1 MADLKWKI
9 RLARDMAQE
18 ALVVIEAPIAAQ
30 GRGHEL
36 DDVDPDV
43 IEWSNDDV
51 MGDREAIEICPADAK
66 VTSPRRNCRQSE
78 SPKTSG
84 PIGSPG

>member
-30 GRGHEL
+30 A
-36 DDVDPDV
+36 
-43 IEWSNDDV
+43 
-51 MGDREAIEICPADAK
+51 EAMNWTMWTQ
-66 VTSPRRNCRQSE
+66 TSL
-78 SPKTSG
+78 SG
-84 PIGSPG
+84 PMMTSWATVRPSKSVRRTQR